1 MVEHLTA
8 FALGFILDL
17 IFGDPH
23 WMPHPIRWMGF
34 GIGYLEK
41 RWNNNGKSEWIQRR
55 MGSLMVLTVLLT
67 TLVVSTVVL
76 AGAYLLNPYLGIA
89 FEAVMTYQILA
100 TKCLRDE
107 SMKVYSAL
115 MDEDL
120 REARNAVAMIVGR
133 DTQQLDYEG
142 VAKAAVETVAEN
154 TSDGVIAPMLYTLL
168 GGPVLGLSYK
178 AVNTMD
184 SMVGYKNERYQHFGR
199 TAARLDDV
207 VNYIPARICAGWMI
221 IASYLLSVFYRER
234 TIEKRKSSTKI
245 FDGRRAY
252 RIYRRD
258 RYQHGSPNSGHTEA
272 VCAGALGIQ
281 LAGDASYFGKILKKP
296 FIGDKERE
304 VETEDIKRANV
315 LLYTTAWL
323 CEVAG
328 LIILLVMELIWRYC

>member
-1 MVEHLTA
+1 MAEHLTA

-23 WMPHPIRWMGF
+23 WMPHPIRWMGS

-41 RWNNNGKSEWIQRR
+41 RWNDNRKSEWIQRY
-55 MGSLMVLTVLLT
+55 MGSLMVLAVLLT
-67 TLVVSTVVL
+67 TVLVSMTVL
-76 AGAYLLNPYLGIA
+76 MGAYLLNPYLGIA
-89 FEAVMTYQILA
+89 VEAFMTYQILA
-100 TKCLRDE
+100 TKCLKDE
-107 SMKVYSAL
+107 SMKVYYAL
-115 MDEDL
+115 EGEDL
-120 REARNAVAMIVGR
+120 KEARNAVSMIVGR
-133 DTQQLDYEG
+133 DTQHLDYEG

-184 SMVGYKNERYQHFGR
+184 SMVGYKNERYRHFGR

-221 IASYLLSVFYRER
+221 IASYLLSVFYLER

-281 LAGDASYFGKILKKP
+281 LAGDASYFGKILEKP
-296 FIGDKERE
+296 LIGDKERE
-304 VETEDIKRANV
+304 VEAEDIKRANV

-323 CEVAG
+323 CELSG